1 MSKLRWFPVFLC
13 LLVPIPGSAAGGDLD
28 ALKKRLEERFGDLR
42 ISALNTT
49 PIPGVY
55 EMVFGTRIAFV
66 TADGKYM
73 ITGNLVDLENRRNLS
88 NEHRVQLI
96 QQSLDK
102 LGDSKMI
109 VFAPKQTKRT
119 VTVFTDVDCPYCA
132 KFHLEVAALN
142 SAGVKVRYLLFPRT
156 GKESESYKRA
166 IAVWCAKDRN
176 KAIGVAKSG
185 GKLDMKTCTNPVDEH
200 LALGEDFGV
209 TGTPSLFL
217 DDGRM
222 APGYVP
228 ARELLTLLG
237 IKDGPGAAAAQ

>member
-1 MSKLRWFPVFLC
+1 MFKSRWFPALLCFL
-13 LLVPIPGSAAGGDLD
+13 VSIPGVAVGGDLEE
-28 ALKKRLEERFGDLR
+28 LKKHLEKRFGDLHIR
-42 ISALNTT
+42 ELNPT

-55 EMVFGTRIAFV
+55 EMVFGTRIAYV

-88 NEHRVQLI
+88 SERHGQLI
-96 QQSLDK
+96 QQSLGK
-102 LGDSKMI
+102 IGDAKMI
-109 VFAPKQTKRT
+109 VFAPKRTKRT
-119 VTVFTDVDCPYCA
+119 ITVFTDVDCPYCA

-142 SAGVKVRYLLFPRT
+142 DAGVKVRYLLFPRT
-156 GKESESYKRA
+156 GKDSESYKRA
-166 IAVWCAKDRN
+166 VAVWCAKDRN

-185 GKLDMKTCTNPVDEH
+185 GKLDMKTCANPVDEH